1 MSFQDVA
8 GHQHSNENRFGS
20 SNNGQGRRQYCNRVP
35 ISSTTSVMHAGS
47 GRSSSSSSTHDGSSR
62 SNGGSSPSPPLRE
75 ALLAYQQQVQLY
87 EKLARVLG
95 GPRDDAELRS
105 QLLAQECVVK
115 EVGARVEQQISTQI
129 RAVEGLPTKGEKDRT
144 KAEIQK
150 MSKDAQRLKLRF
162 ENFGRGTAARI
173 RELDLVGRRA
183 EALFDGGSEN
193 GRIGGEARGGGG
205 QRMQM
210 LQQQQQQ
217 QQMLMPEDLD
227 ERLLQE
233 REAEIVLIN
242 QSVVKVNEIFRDLG
256 QLVSRQ
262 QEDIDVIEQNVQHS
276 HAAAKSGLEQ
286 VEKAAKYQAGCIL
299 S

>member
-1 MSFQDVA
+1 M
-8 GHQHSNENRFGS
+8 
-20 SNNGQGRRQYCNRVP
+20 
-35 ISSTTSVMHAGS
+35 
-47 GRSSSSSSTHDGSSR
+47 
-62 SNGGSSPSPPLRE
+62 
-75 ALLAYQQQVQLY
+75 LAYQQQVQLY

-115 EVGARVEQQISTQI
+115 EVGARVEQQVSTQL
-129 RAVEGLPTKGEKDRT
+129 RAAEGLPTKGEKDRT

-183 EALFDGGSEN
+183 DALFDGGA
-193 GRIGGEARGGGG
+193 GRGGSGGEGGGGGG

-217 QQMLMPEDLD
+217 MLIAEDLD

>member
-1 MSFQDVA
+1 
-8 GHQHSNENRFGS
+8 
-20 SNNGQGRRQYCNRVP
+20 
-35 ISSTTSVMHAGS
+35 
-47 GRSSSSSSTHDGSSR
+47 
-62 SNGGSSPSPPLRE
+62 LRE

-105 QLLAQECVVK
+105 QLQAQESVVK
-115 EVGARVEQQISTQI
+115 EVGTRVEQLVSTQL
-129 RAVEGLPTKGEKDRT
+129 RAVEGLPSKGEKDRA
-144 KAEIQK
+144 KAEVQK

-162 ENFGRGTAARI
+162 DNLGRGTAARI

-183 EALFDGGSEN
+183 EELFDSAGG
-193 GRIGGEARGGGG
+193 RGGGG
-205 QRMQM
+205 GGGGGSQRMQM
-210 LQQQQQQ
+210 LQQQHGQQQ
-217 QQMLMPEDLD
+217 QQMLIAEDLD

-233 REAEIVLIN
+233 REEEIVLIN
-242 QSVVKVNEIFRDLG
+242 QSVAKVNEIFRDLG
-256 QLVSRQ
+256 DLVSRQ

-286 VEKAAKYQAGCIL
+286 VEKAAKYQAGCSI

>member
-1 MSFQDVA
+1 
-8 GHQHSNENRFGS
+8 
-20 SNNGQGRRQYCNRVP
+20 
-35 ISSTTSVMHAGS
+35 
-47 GRSSSSSSTHDGSSR
+47 
-62 SNGGSSPSPPLRE
+62 
-75 ALLAYQQQVQLY
+75 
-87 EKLARVLG
+87 
-95 GPRDDAELRS
+95 
-105 QLLAQECVVK
+105 
-115 EVGARVEQQISTQI
+115 
-129 RAVEGLPTKGEKDRT
+129 
-144 KAEIQK
+144 
-150 MSKDAQRLKLRF
+150 
-162 ENFGRGTAARI
+162 
-173 RELDLVGRRA
+173 
-183 EALFDGGSEN
+183 
-193 GRIGGEARGGGG
+193 
-205 QRMQM
+205 MQM
-210 LQQQQQQ
+210 LQQQQQ